1 VSVPA
6 REVVDE
12 LALEPASDRALE
24 TTLRAPGWALALP
37 ERSDRTDPDAS
48 APPARTPAARPPV
61 DGASR
66 PRRRARRGLHPTFLV
81 FASIVIVMLVL
92 GVVAV
97 NALFA
102 QTAFAVHSL
111 QSRVTE
117 LSEQHDVL
125 ATSAARLSSP
135 SRIASWAE
143 RAHMVAPD
151 DVIILR
157 VPGFGRRAPET
168 P

>member
-6 REVVDE
+6 REVPI
-12 LALEPASDRALE
+12 EPVIDPTSLPA
-24 TTLRAPGWALALP
+24 GWALALP
-37 ERSDRTDPDAS
+37 QPAEPDIL
-48 APPARTPAARPPV
+48 APSARTPAVRPQA

-81 FASIVIVMLVL
+81 FASIVIVALVI
-92 GVVAV
+92 GVVAI
-97 NALFA
+97 NALLA
-102 QTAFAVHSL
+102 QTAFAVHTL

-125 ATSAARLSSP
+125 ATDAARLSSP
-135 SRIASWAE
+135 SRITSWAE

-157 VPGFGRRAPET
+157 VPRFGRVSPET

>member
-1 VSVPA
+1 MSVPA
-6 REVVDE
+6 REVADE
-12 LALEPASDRALE
+12 PIDKPAPDPASRP
-24 TTLRAPGWALALP
+24 PGWALALP
-37 ERSDRTDPDAS
+37 VSTEPDVF
-48 APPARTPAARPPV
+48 APPARTPAARPSD

-81 FASIVIVMLVL
+81 FASIVIVALVI

-125 ATSAARLSSP
+125 ATTAARLSSP

-143 RAHMVAPD
+143 RYHMVSPD

-157 VPGFGRRAPET
+157 VPGFGRRSPET

>member
-1 VSVPA
+1 MSVPA
-6 REVVDE
+6 RDVTHEPITEPE
-12 LALEPASDRALE
+12 LDPSFRP
-24 TTLRAPGWALALP
+24 PGWALALP
-37 ERSDRTDPDAS
+37 APAQPDVF
-48 APPARTPAARPPV
+48 APPARTPAARPQA

-81 FASIVIVMLVL
+81 FASIVIVTLVL

-125 ATSAARLSSP
+125 ATTAARLSSP

-143 RAHMVAPD
+143 RYHMVSPD
-151 DVIILR
+151 NVIILR
-157 VPGFGRRAPET
+157 VPRFGRRAPET

>member
-6 REVVDE
+6 REVPI
-12 LALEPASDRALE
+12 EPVIDPTSLP
-24 TTLRAPGWALALP
+24 PGWALALP
-37 ERSDRTDPDAS
+37 QPAEPDIL
-48 APPARTPAARPPV
+48 APPARTPAARPQD

-81 FASIVIVMLVL
+81 FASIVIVALVL

-125 ATSAARLSSP
+125 ATTAARLSSP

-143 RAHMVAPD
+143 RYHMVSPD
-151 DVIILR
+151 DVVILR
-157 VPGFGRRAPET
+157 VPRFGRRSPET

>member
-6 REVVDE
+6 RDGADE
-12 LALEPASDRALE
+12 LALDPASNTAPDPA
-24 TTLRAPGWALALP
+24 LRAPGWALAMP
-37 ERSDRTDPDAS
+37 EPAQPDVP
-48 APPARTPAARPPV
+48 APPARTPAARPAA

-81 FASIVIVMLVL
+81 FASIVIVMLVI

-117 LSEQHDVL
+117 LAEQHDVL

-157 VPGFGRRAPET
+157 VPGFGRRSPET